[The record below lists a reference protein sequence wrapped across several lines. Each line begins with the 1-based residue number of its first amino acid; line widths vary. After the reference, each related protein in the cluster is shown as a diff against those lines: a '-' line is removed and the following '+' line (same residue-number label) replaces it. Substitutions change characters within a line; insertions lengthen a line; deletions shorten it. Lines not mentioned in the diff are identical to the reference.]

1 MKTYLYKSDEEKLIS
16 FEVSNTLIGRRRV
29 VKILNKIPEVEII
42 QTPKFLS
49 WLREDVFCRFKLK
62 NKTFTVEEPFGDNS
76 RYLICSSSP
85 EPCAEIEIIE
95 KVFSE
100 A

>member
-1 MKTYLYKSDEEKLIS
+1 MKTYLHKGDEGKLTS
-16 FEVSNTLIGRRRV
+16 FEVSNTIIGRRGV
-29 VKILNKIPEVEII
+29 VKILNKIPEVKII
-42 QTPKFLS
+42 QTPIFLS

-62 NKTFTVEEPFGDNS
+62 NKTFTIEEPFGDNS
-76 RYLICSSSP
+76 RYLICSEPP
-85 EPCAEIEIIE
+85 EPCVEIEIVE